1 MDLGIANFR
10 AFGEKEALTNI
21 IRIGSGS
28 TLNLKVSED
37 LKNYVKVCDLEDLTG
52 SENEGLGSLDL
63 YRKCIDKFV
72 QVQTDKYVG
81 SSYPFLCVL
90 KEKGAKLDIEWRSGE
105 TTTFEEVMNRKFETI
120 RQTQAGVGRRTPR
133 ADQK

>member
-10 AFGEKEALTNI
+10 AFGEGEALTNI
-21 IRIGSGS
+21 IRVRADC

-37 LKNYVKVCDLEDLTG
+37 LKNYVKVCDLEDLIG
-52 SENEGLGSLDL
+52 EEDQCLGSLDL
-63 YRKCIDKFV
+63 YRKCIEMFA

-90 KEKGAKLDIEWRSGE
+90 KEKGSKLDIEWRSGE
-105 TTTFEEVMNRKFETI
+105 TTTFEEVMNRKFDKI